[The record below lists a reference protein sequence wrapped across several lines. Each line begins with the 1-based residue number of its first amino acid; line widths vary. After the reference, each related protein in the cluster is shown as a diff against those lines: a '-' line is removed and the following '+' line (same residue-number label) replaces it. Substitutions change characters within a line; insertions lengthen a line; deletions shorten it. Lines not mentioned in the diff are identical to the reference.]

1 MNFSKEKQA
10 MTELME
16 VLNKETTSAQFADL
30 KQKNA
35 QYENEQDEFAKRV
48 TYLKYGFEVRTKSVL
63 ENVFPETK
71 KILGEEDWIKLGGEY
86 SYVQGRKFININ
98 QIGESFPEYLK
109 TQISNAIILEAANFE
124 LTLYYSAISPTGNP
138 LTNDSFSKL
147 TEDSLIQTCPPVKL
161 YSGKLTI
168 EDPTWNLQK
177 KKQTYIVFRYNR
189 GIKAVPVEQN
199 IAKAITLLLQPISM
213 HEITTHN
220 ISENQLIKTLQF
232 LMRNNLLEEIKC

>member
-1 MNFSKEKQA
+1 MNFSREKQA

-16 VLNKETTSAQFADL
+16 VLNEETTFAQFVDL
-30 KQKNA
+30 KQKNI
-35 QYENEQDEFAKRV
+35 QYENEQDEFAKRA

-71 KILGEEDWIKLGGEY
+71 KLLGEEEWIKLGGEY
-86 SYVQGRKFININ
+86 SYTHARKFVNIN
-98 QIGESFPEYLK
+98 QTGESFPEYLK
-109 TQISNAIILEAANFE
+109 NKKSNTLVLEAANFE
-124 LTLYYSAISPTGNP
+124 LTLYYSTISPTGNP

-147 TEDSLIQTCPPVKL
+147 TEDSIIQICPPVKL
-161 YSGKLTI
+161 YTGKLTI
-168 EDPTWNLQK
+168 EDTAWGLQK

-199 IAKAITLLLQPISM
+199 IAKAITLLLHPISM

-220 ISENQLIKTLQF
+220 ISENQFIKTLQF
-232 LMRNNLLEEIKC
+232 LMRNNLLEEIK